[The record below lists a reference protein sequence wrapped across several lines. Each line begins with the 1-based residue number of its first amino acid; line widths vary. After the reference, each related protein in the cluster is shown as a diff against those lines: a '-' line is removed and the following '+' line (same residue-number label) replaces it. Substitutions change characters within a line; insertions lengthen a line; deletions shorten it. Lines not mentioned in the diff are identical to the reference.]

1 MLSAS
6 CAASSGL
13 AGWVADEPA
22 ADCTGA
28 AIVSA
33 AEAPSGL
40 AGTSGLPLPS
50 GLLPSGL
57 ALPGLALNP
66 CGTAALGI
74 VVSVRLA
81 SGTFAKDAGLAASA
95 LPEEPFLFS
104 A

>member
-13 AGWVADEPA
+13 AGRFAGEPAA

-57 ALPGLALNP
+57 ALPGLALNA
-66 CGTAALGI
+66 CGSAALGM
-74 VVSVRLA
+74 VASVRLA
-81 SGTFAKDAGLAASA
+81 S
-95 LPEEPFLFS
+95 
-104 A
+104 